1 MSSTV
6 PHRCKGWL
14 RACALQPTSQRPQT
28 SRWRG
33 PQAWDPHGPCPTQG
47 LEWTVQL
54 VLLRTRGPGSAGGGS
69 ELKFRVSATG
79 HSVCG
84 LLGNLVSSS
93 RLSAW
98 VWAGLPRPLL
108 WDTWVSLA
116 NQSAAPPCPGC
127 DRPRPR
133 SLYWGL
139 FLSALR
145 ASHLGDE
152 PAAPGGLPL
161 GLGGGPAC
169 RSGQISA
176 VQFGLLD
183 QAVPEED
190 LSTQTSRVC
199 QSGLDADTCC

>member
-1 MSSTV
+1 MAPALHKALNGQCNSCYYRQEALGVQAEEVNSNSESV
-6 PHRCKGWL
+6 RRSRRVWPGR
-14 RACALQPTSQRPQT
+14 RA
-28 SRWRG
+28 
-33 PQAWDPHGPCPTQG
+33 
-47 LEWTVQL
+47 
-54 VLLRTRGPGSAGGGS
+54 
-69 ELKFRVSATG
+69 
-79 HSVCG
+79 G

-108 WDTWVSLA
+108 LDTWVSLA
-116 NQSAAPPCPGC
+116 NQSAAPPCPWC
-127 DRPRPR
+127 DWARPR

-152 PAAPGGLPL
+152 PAAPDGHPL
-161 GLGGGPAC
+161 GMGGGPAYGC
-169 RSGQISA
+169 GQISA